1 MNNNNL
7 VSYYELN
14 HHKYQTIHSAGPEI
28 FFSKPCIGY
37 VIKGYA
43 DFFYNGSS
51 FRANEGDLIYIA
63 FEPKYQS
70 IWYGAPDIEWY
81 SIGFDF
87 ISKFS
92 FYDYRFQILKNY
104 PPTLFEKMYETY
116 QNSPMESISYFYLLL
131 NDIYSKMNHSQLT
144 SSYLLI
150 EPAVKYIE
158 NNFNKEISI
167 TTLEKLCNISKSTL
181 FNHFK
186 NSLGVT
192 PIAYKHNIMIQK
204 AIDLLSNTDIPI
216 EEISSRVGFS
226 SSNYFR
232 KVFSKLTGKTPKELR
247 KYDR

>member
-1 MNNNNL
+1 
-7 VSYYELN
+7 
-14 HHKYQTIHSAGPEI
+14 
-28 FFSKPCIGY
+28 
-37 VIKGYA
+37 
-43 DFFYNGSS
+43 
-51 FRANEGDLIYIA
+51 
-63 FEPKYQS
+63 
-70 IWYGAPDIEWY
+70 
-81 SIGFDF
+81 
-87 ISKFS
+87 
-92 FYDYRFQILKNY
+92 
-104 PPTLFEKMYETY
+104 
-116 QNSPMESISYFYLLL
+116 
-131 NDIYSKMNHSQLT
+131 MNHSQLT

-181 FNHFK
+181 FNQFK

-232 KVFSKLTGKTPKELR
+232 KVF
-247 KYDR
+247 